1 MKSVVVNFFWER
13 WKYKDK
19 SDENYY
25 NVRYDNK
32 FNKISEIRYSKFFGN
47 RVYKCSV
54 GAITQYPPSW
64 WRKSQ
69 VPPTTQVP
77 NKKDFADT
85 NDNSTA
91 NVCRSST
98 QNPNKKDFDV
108 KYIRG

>member
-1 MKSVVVNFFWER
+1 MKLVVINFFW
-13 WKYKDK
+13 
-19 SDENYY
+19 N
-25 NVRYDNK
+25 N
-32 FNKISEIRYSKFFGN
+32 
-47 RVYKCSV
+47 VYKCGG

-91 NVCRSST
+91 NVCRSAT
-98 QNPNKKDFDV
+98 QNPNKKDFDA